1 LRLSRDV
8 PLVCPFTDGAETD
21 TLDDNGITAGETK
34 EIKEFEFVV

>member
-1 LRLSRDV
+1 MSLLSV
-8 PLVCPFTDGAETD
+8 PLPTGREPD